1 MKREIYIY
9 LGTVIFFI
17 LAIAL
22 GIVMYML
29 TRTSIK
35 QQDNISRISQ
45 EEKIEE
51 NQPENEVQPET
62 ENVSTEIGKTV
73 DEAQKE
79 ETNKTN
85 TTNTNTTPNTPK
97 QTENATN
104 VKEQNVDKT
113 EKTEEV
119 KKQITFAKPAEGEI
133 IGEFAKD
140 NLVYSE
146 TLKEW
151 ITHTA
156 VDIKTDKTSVIKA
169 AADGIVKTIVNDPR
183 YGLTV
188 IIEHDDGYQT
198 VYSNLLTAEFVV
210 EGEEVKQGQ
219 AIGTAGNTAVF
230 ESGMECHLHFELM
243 KDNEYVD
250 PTIYIN

>member
-29 TRTSIK
+29 TRTTIK
-35 QQDNISRISQ
+35 QQDNISKISQ
-45 EEKIEE
+45 EEKQTEIEA
-51 NQPENEVQPET
+51 QPET

-79 ETNKTN
+79 ETNKAN

-97 QTENATN
+97 QTENATS

-119 KKQITFAKPAEGEI
+119 KKQITFAKPTEGEI

-140 NLVYSE
+140 NLVYSD

-156 VDIKTDKTSVIKA
+156 VDIKQIKQ
-169 AADGIVKTIVNDPR
+169 V
-183 YGLTV
+183 
-188 IIEHDDGYQT
+188 
-198 VYSNLLTAEFVV
+198 
-210 EGEEVKQGQ
+210 
-219 AIGTAGNTAVF
+219 
-230 ESGMECHLHFELM
+230 
-243 KDNEYVD
+243 
-250 PTIYIN
+250 